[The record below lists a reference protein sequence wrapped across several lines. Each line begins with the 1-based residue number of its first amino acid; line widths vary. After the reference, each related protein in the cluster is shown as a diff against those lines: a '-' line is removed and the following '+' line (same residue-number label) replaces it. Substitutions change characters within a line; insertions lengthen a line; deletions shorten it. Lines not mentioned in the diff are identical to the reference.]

1 MVLATSNKAKRL
13 LCLSYIGQVR
23 SEELAREMEN
33 IQSLLAEL
41 SPGFRLLVDLSG
53 LDSMKQDCVQEI
65 GRVMELIDKAG
76 VGLVVRVIPNP
87 AKDIG
92 LNILGIF
99 HYPHRPQ
106 IVTCGSMTD
115 AGRCLAL

>member
-1 MVLATSNKAKRL
+1 MLLATSNKAKRL

-23 SEELAREMEN
+23 SAELVREMEG

-41 SPGFRLLVDLSG
+41 PPGFRLLVDLSG
-53 LDSMKQDCVQEI
+53 LDSMEQDCVAEI
-65 GRVMELIDKAG
+65 GRVMELLDKGG

-92 LNILGIF
+92 LNILAIF
-99 HYPHRPQ
+99 HYPHRPRT
-106 IVTCGSMTD
+106 VTCESMTE
-115 AGRCLAL
+115 AGRRLAL